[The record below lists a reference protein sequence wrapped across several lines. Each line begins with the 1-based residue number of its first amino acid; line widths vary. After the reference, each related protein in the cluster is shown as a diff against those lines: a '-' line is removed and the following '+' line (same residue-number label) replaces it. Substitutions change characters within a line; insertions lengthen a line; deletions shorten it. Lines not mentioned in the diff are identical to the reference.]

1 MKYITM
7 NKRIASKFVIL
18 VLLVSLT
25 ISNASAY
32 SYSMTRINS
41 YTNLNSLN
49 LEPECARVDYWLGT
63 LLAGP
68 GHSMQLK
75 LMWMKQI

>member
-1 MKYITM
+1 M
-7 NKRIASKFVIL
+7 NKKMASKFVIL

-41 YTNLNSLN
+41 YTNLSPLN
-49 LEPECARVDYWLGT
+49 FRTRMCT
-63 LLAGP
+63 
-68 GHSMQLK
+68 S
-75 LMWMKQI
+75 

>member
-1 MKYITM
+1 M
-7 NKRIASKFVIL
+7 ASKFVIL

-41 YTNLNSLN
+41 YTNLSPLN
-49 LEPECARVDYWLGT
+49 LEPECARLTIG
-63 LLAGP
+63 
-68 GHSMQLK
+68 
-75 LMWMKQI
+75 